1 MWFITVCLLCVLLM
15 VITELEKE
23 ITDFE
28 CRCRK
33 AYRYIF
39 KKEASYPLETEAQK
53 EARFN
58 SGVQAA
64 NELYAKRGK

>member
-1 MWFITVCLLCVLLM
+1 M
-15 VITELEKE
+15 VITESEKE
-23 ITDFE
+23 ITAFE

-39 KKEASYPLETEAQK
+39 KNESIYPLETEAQK

-58 SGVQAA
+58 SGVRAA